1 MTTLATPP
9 TRLSSRRVTWKTV
22 DKGFHV
28 ASRAGEFVGSIDET
42 ADGRFV
48 AFDGRSTPIGLFPSL
63 REARRAVTAASSSDN
78 PLSAARLAR
87 IAQPVA
93 AASGIVA
100 GVLLVGAGSW
110 VA

>member
-1 MTTLATPP
+1 MTTLAAPP
-9 TRLSSRRVTWKTV
+9 TRLSSRRVTWSTV
-22 DKGFHV
+22 DTGFRV
-28 ASRAGEFVGSIDET
+28 ASRAGEFIGSIDET

-48 AFDGRSTPIGLFPSL
+48 AFDGRSTPIGLFATL
-63 REARRAVTAASSSDN
+63 REAQRAVTGASSTVKEK
-78 PLSAARLAR
+78 AARLAA

-100 GVLLVGAGSW
+100 GVLLVGVGSW